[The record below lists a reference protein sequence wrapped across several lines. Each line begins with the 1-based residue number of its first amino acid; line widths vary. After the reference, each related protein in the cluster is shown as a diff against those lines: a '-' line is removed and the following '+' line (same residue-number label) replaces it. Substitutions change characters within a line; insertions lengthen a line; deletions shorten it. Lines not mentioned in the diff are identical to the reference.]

1 MVWGDGGVKAV
12 GMEMGPMSVDRV
24 VSAQVGS
31 SGSERRDR
39 ACLPISID
47 DDGEESCDSNAL
59 RVFYSSGVEKFKI
72 VISKYLNFLYF
83 ST

>member
-1 MVWGDGGVKAV
+1 MVRGDGGVKAV

-24 VSAQVGS
+24 VSAQAGS

-47 DDGEESCDSNAL
+47 DDGEESCNSNDML
-59 RVFYSSGVEKFKI
+59 RVGGGCCGSDCDCMHGEEVKQ
-72 VISKYLNFLYF
+72 
-83 ST
+83 

>member
-24 VSAQVGS
+24 VSAQAGL

-39 ACLPISID
+39 ACLPISMSD
-47 DDGEESCDSNAL
+47 DRGEIGDSHDML
-59 RVFYSSGVEKFKI
+59 WVGWWWFGK
-72 VISKYLNFLYF
+72 
-83 ST
+83 

>member
-1 MVWGDGGVKAV
+1 MVWGVVGLKAA

-31 SGSERRDR
+31 RGSERRDR

-47 DDGEESCDSNAL
+47 EDGEESCDSNDML
-59 RVFYSSGVEKFKI
+59 WVGGSGCG
-72 VISKYLNFLYF
+72 SD
-83 ST
+83 

>member
-39 ACLPISID
+39 AFLPMSMD
-47 DDGEESCDSNAL
+47 EDGEGRCDSNDML
-59 RVFYSSGVEKFKI
+59 WVGGGGCGGDGDCMHGEEVEQ
-72 VISKYLNFLYF
+72 
-83 ST
+83 

>member
-24 VSAQVGS
+24 VSAQAGS

-39 ACLPISID
+39 ACLPTSID
-47 DDGEESCDSNAL
+47 EDGEEGCDSKDML
-59 RVFYSSGVEKFKI
+59 WVGGGGCGGDEDCMHGGEVGQ
-72 VISKYLNFLYF
+72 
-83 ST
+83 

>member
-1 MVWGDGGVKAV
+1 MVWGDVGLKAV

-47 DDGEESCDSNAL
+47 DDGEEMCDSNDMFW
-59 RVFYSSGVEKFKI
+59 VGGGGCGSD
-72 VISKYLNFLYF
+72 
-83 ST
+83 